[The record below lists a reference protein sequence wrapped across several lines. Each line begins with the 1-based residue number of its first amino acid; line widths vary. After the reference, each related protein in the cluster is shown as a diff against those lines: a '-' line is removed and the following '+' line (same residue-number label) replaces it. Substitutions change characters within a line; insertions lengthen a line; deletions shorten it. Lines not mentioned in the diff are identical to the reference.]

1 MARAGRGQ
9 CGSVPGRQ
17 PVVRY
22 VRGLLVRVGRAVAGT
37 ALVVGAFTVA
47 AVGPAWAATTTTV
60 PVTTTTVPPTTST
73 STSTTTST
81 TQPTTTTTV
90 PRTTSTTTTA
100 PKATTTTT
108 TTTTPTAKKSG
119 GLTGT
124 AVALIVLAILLVVAV
139 ILLVV
144 LFQRRTKRQA
154 VTYWRGSVL
163 PAVVDARLARESL
176 LSGNAMSDNPELRGS
191 VDIQVDRAAQALE
204 HASQHAPDEH
214 AQNATDAVAGSLRG
228 LAFAIEADR
237 LLRHGAGSPSGMQL
251 AETDEARRSRLSE
264 LDVALARISSHL
276 GAASSRRPSR

>member
-47 AVGPAWAATTTTV
+47 AVAPAWAATTTTV

-81 TQPTTTTTV
+81 TQPTSTTTV
-90 PRTTSTTTTA
+90 PPTTSTSTS
-100 PKATTTTT
+100 TTT
-108 TTTTPTAKKSG
+108 TTTTPAPAATKSG

-124 AVALIVLAILLVVAV
+124 AVALIVLAIMLVVAV
-139 ILLVV
+139 ILVAV
-144 LFQRRTKRQA
+144 LFRRRTRRQA
-154 VTYWRGSVL
+154 ANDWRGSVL

-204 HASQHAPDEH
+204 HASRHAPDEQ

-264 LDVALARISSHL
+264 LDAALARLSSHF

>member
-47 AVGPAWAATTTTV
+47 AVAPAWAATTTTV

-73 STSTTTST
+73 STSTTTTST
-81 TQPTTTTTV
+81 TQPITTTTV
-90 PRTTSTTTTA
+90 PATTSTSTS
-100 PKATTTTT
+100 TTT
-108 TTTTPTAKKSG
+108 TTTTPAPAATKSG

-124 AVALIVLAILLVVAV
+124 AVALIVLAIMLVVAV
-139 ILLVV
+139 ILVAV
-144 LFQRRTKRQA
+144 LFRRRTRRQA
-154 VTYWRGSVL
+154 ANDWRGTVL
-163 PAVVDARLARESL
+163 PAIVDARLARESL
-176 LSGNAMSDNPELRGS
+176 LSGNATSDNPELRGS
-191 VDIQVDRAAQALE
+191 VDIQVDRAARALE
-204 HASQHAPDEH
+204 HATRYAPNEQ

-237 LLRHGAGSPSGMQL
+237 LLRQGAASPSGMQL
-251 AETDEARRSRLSE
+251 AEADEARRSRLSE
-264 LDVALARISSHL
+264 LDTALARISPHL
-276 GAASSRRPSR
+276 GTASSRRMSR

>member
-73 STSTTTST
+73 STSTTTTST

-90 PRTTSTTTTA
+90 PPTTSTSTS
-100 PKATTTTT
+100 

-204 HASQHAPDEH
+204 HASRHAPDEQ

-237 LLRHGAGSPSGMQL
+237 LLRHGAGSPSAMQL

>member
-1 MARAGRGQ
+1 
-9 CGSVPGRQ
+9 
-17 PVVRY
+17 
-22 VRGLLVRVGRAVAGT
+22 
-37 ALVVGAFTVA
+37 
-47 AVGPAWAATTTTV
+47 
-60 PVTTTTVPPTTST
+60 
-73 STSTTTST
+73 
-81 TQPTTTTTV
+81 
-90 PRTTSTTTTA
+90 
-100 PKATTTTT
+100 
-108 TTTTPTAKKSG
+108 
-119 GLTGT
+119 
-124 AVALIVLAILLVVAV
+124 LIVLAILLVVAV

-176 LSGNAMSDNPELRGS
+176 LSGNATSDNPELRGS

-204 HASQHAPDEH
+204 HASRHAPDEQ

-264 LDVALARISSHL
+264 LDAALARLSSHF

>member
-73 STSTTTST
+73 STSTTTTTST

-90 PRTTSTTTTA
+90 PPTTSTSTS
-100 PKATTTTT
+100 

-204 HASQHAPDEH
+204 HASRHAPDEQ

-237 LLRHGAGSPSGMQL
+237 LLRQGAASPSGMQL
-251 AETDEARRSRLSE
+251 AEADEARRSRLSE
-264 LDVALARISSHL
+264 LDASLARLSSHL
-276 GAASSRRPSR
+276 GAPSSRRLPR

>member
-1 MARAGRGQ
+1 
-9 CGSVPGRQ
+9 
-17 PVVRY
+17 
-22 VRGLLVRVGRAVAGT
+22 
-37 ALVVGAFTVA
+37 VVGAFTVA

-73 STSTTTST
+73 STSTTTTTST

-90 PRTTSTTTTA
+90 PPTTSTSTS
-100 PKATTTTT
+100 

-204 HASQHAPDEH
+204 HASRHAPDEQ

-237 LLRHGAGSPSGMQL
+237 LLRQGAASPSGMQL
-251 AETDEARRSRLSE
+251 AEADEARRSRLSE
-264 LDVALARISSHL
+264 LDASLARLSSHL
-276 GAASSRRPSR
+276 GAPSSRRLPR

>member
-37 ALVVGAFTVA
+37 ALVVGVFTVA
-47 AVGPAWAATTTTV
+47 AVGPAWAATTTTTV

-73 STSTTTST
+73 STSTTTTST

-100 PKATTTTT
+100 PKATTT

-139 ILLVV
+139 ILVAV
-144 LFQRRTKRQA
+144 LFRRRTKRQA

-176 LSGNAMSDNPELRGS
+176 LSGNAKSDNPELRGS

-204 HASQHAPDEH
+204 HATRYAPNEQ

-237 LLRHGAGSPSGMQL
+237 LLRQGAGSPSGMQL
-251 AETDEARRSRLSE
+251 AEADEARRSRLSE
-264 LDVALARISSHL
+264 LDTALARISSHF

>member
-1 MARAGRGQ
+1 
-9 CGSVPGRQ
+9 
-17 PVVRY
+17 
-22 VRGLLVRVGRAVAGT
+22 
-37 ALVVGAFTVA
+37 
-47 AVGPAWAATTTTV
+47 
-60 PVTTTTVPPTTST
+60 
-73 STSTTTST
+73 
-81 TQPTTTTTV
+81 
-90 PRTTSTTTTA
+90 
-100 PKATTTTT
+100 
-108 TTTTPTAKKSG
+108 
-119 GLTGT
+119 
-124 AVALIVLAILLVVAV
+124 LIVLAIMLVVAV
-139 ILLVV
+139 ILVAV
-144 LFQRRTKRQA
+144 LFRRRTRRQA
-154 VTYWRGSVL
+154 ANDWRGSVL

-264 LDVALARISSHL
+264 LDVALARLSSHL

>member
-47 AVGPAWAATTTTV
+47 AVAPAWAATTTTV

-81 TQPTTTTTV
+81 TQPTSTTTV
-90 PRTTSTTTTA
+90 PPTTSTSTS
-100 PKATTTTT
+100 TTT
-108 TTTTPTAKKSG
+108 TTTTPAPAATKSG

-124 AVALIVLAILLVVAV
+124 AVALIVLAIMLVVAV
-139 ILLVV
+139 ILVAV
-144 LFQRRTKRQA
+144 LFRRRTRRQA
-154 VTYWRGSVL
+154 ANDWRGTVL
-163 PAVVDARLARESL
+163 PAIVDARLARESL

-204 HASQHAPDEH
+204 HASRHAPDEQ

-264 LDVALARISSHL
+264 LDAALARLSSHF